1 MDERY
6 RLIMESEH
14 IGTAERTD
22 ALLDELQEIRE
33 KLDATPKWKWL
44 RRMHLNRDLLGYTGA
59 LQENERIRARR
70 EAQGPGLET
79 AFR

>member
-22 ALLDELQEIRE
+22 ALLDECEGIRRE
-33 KLDATPKWKWL
+33 LDDTPSWRVW
-44 RRMHLNRDLLGYTGA
+44 RRSRLGRDLLAYQA
-59 LQENERIRARR
+59 ELSNNERIRARR
-70 EAQGPGLET
+70 ASRVPLTVVRG
-79 AFR
+79 